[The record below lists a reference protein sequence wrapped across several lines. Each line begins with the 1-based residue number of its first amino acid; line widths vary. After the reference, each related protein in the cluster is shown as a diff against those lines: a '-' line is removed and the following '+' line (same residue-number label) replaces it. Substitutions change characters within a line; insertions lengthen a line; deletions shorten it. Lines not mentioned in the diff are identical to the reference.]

1 MIDSGLFVGTLR
13 HRRFTPVAHAFTYP
27 LFMALLDVDR
37 LPELM
42 RVSRVTSYNRWNW
55 ASFHDR
61 DHLGDPRR
69 SLRDRL
75 AVDATRHGITLADGR
90 IFLLTHL
97 RYLGYGFN
105 PVSFFYC
112 FDAAERLQA
121 VLAEVSN
128 TFGGSHNYWLRPEP
142 ASRTFRA
149 AAAKSLYV
157 SPFMP
162 VDLDYAF
169 AFTPPARRLNA
180 HMETVK
186 AGSVCFDATL
196 SLERRPW
203 SAPEIRRALVRYP
216 AMTANVVAGIHW
228 QALKLWWKGVPLVP
242 RVTGDGV
249 GERAAWDTGTADQT
263 DPLTER

>member
-1 MIDSGLFVGTLR
+1 M
-13 HRRFTPVAHAFTYP
+13 
-27 LFMALLDVDR
+27 
-37 LPELM
+37 
-42 RVSRVTSYNRWNW
+42 
-55 ASFHDR
+55 
-61 DHLGDPRR
+61 
-69 SLRDRL
+69 
-75 AVDATRHGITLADGR
+75 
-90 IFLLTHL
+90 
-97 RYLGYGFN
+97 
-105 PVSFFYC
+105 SFFYC

-169 AFTPPARRLNA
+169 AFTPPAGQPRRA
-180 HMETVK
+180 HGDESG
-186 AGSVCFDATL
+186 GSVCFDATL

-203 SAPEIRRALVRYP
+203 SAVEIRRALVRYP

-228 QALKLWWKGVPLVP
+228 QALKLWWKGVPLVR
-242 RVTGDGV
+242 RVTRDGV
-249 GERAAWDTGTADQT
+249 GERAAWETGTVDQT
-263 DPLTER
+263 ESLRER